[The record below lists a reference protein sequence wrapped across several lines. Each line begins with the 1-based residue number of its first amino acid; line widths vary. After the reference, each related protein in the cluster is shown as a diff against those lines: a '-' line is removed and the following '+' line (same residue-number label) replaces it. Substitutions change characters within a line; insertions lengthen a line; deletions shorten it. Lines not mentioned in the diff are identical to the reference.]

1 MTIENKIRNKEG
13 RINMINP
20 AKLLKFKGAWDTFR
34 NNHPKFP
41 KFLEA
46 VHSKALNEGT
56 VIEIIVTT
64 PSGESISSNIKLSSS
79 DIALFSELKD
89 LAK

>member
-1 MTIENKIRNKEG
+1 M
-13 RINMINP
+13 MNP
-20 AKLLKFKGAWDTFR
+20 AKLLKLKGAWDKFT

-46 VHSKALNEGT
+46 VHGKAMMEGT
-56 VIEIIVTT
+56 VIEITVTT
-64 PSGESISSNIKLSSS
+64 QSGETISSNLKLTGS
-79 DIALFSELKD
+79 DISLFSELKD

>member
-1 MTIENKIRNKEG
+1 
-13 RINMINP
+13 MINP
-20 AKLLKFKGAWDTFR
+20 AKLLKMKGAWDTFT

-46 VHSKALNEGT
+46 VHNKALNEGT
-56 VIEIIVTT
+56 VVEITVTSA
-64 PSGESISSNIKLSSS
+64 SGETISSNLKLTGS
-79 DIALFSELKD
+79 DISLFSELKD

>member
-1 MTIENKIRNKEG
+1 
-13 RINMINP
+13 MINP
-20 AKLLKFKGAWDTFR
+20 AKLLKLKGAWDKFT

-46 VHSKALNEGT
+46 VHSKAMNEGT
-56 VIEIIVTT
+56 VIEITVTT
-64 PSGESISSNIKLSSS
+64 QSGETISSNIKLTGS
-79 DIALFSELKD
+79 DISLFSELKD

>member
-1 MTIENKIRNKEG
+1 M
-13 RINMINP
+13 MNP
-20 AKLLKFKGAWDTFR
+20 AKLLKLKGAWDTFT

-46 VHSKALNEGT
+46 VHGKAMKEGT
-56 VIEIIVTT
+56 VIEITVTT
-64 PSGESISSNIKLSSS
+64 PEGETISSNLKICNS
-79 DIALFSELKD
+79 DVTLFSELKD